1 MYVKENIPVFLLFLG
16 FNSAIL
22 LIGYIDNSIPN
33 VAVIYIFFFNLLILL
48 VYIIWDYTRK
58 KSFSS
63 DFLNL
68 ETLDDAVVMSEGNT
82 PMQRKVYQKLDE
94 LRLAH
99 QRELDKESQKTRE
112 NLDELTRFIHDMKM
126 PVTTMKLMIDD
137 LNGTERHKLSTEWT
151 RLNSTL
157 NEVLYLKR
165 LPNIKN
171 DLYIEQINLAELLNT
186 SIKKL
191 RDICLQKNIGFDIR
205 LHEPEVHT
213 DRKWMQFVLDQII
226 TNSVKYSKDEDIV
239 ISGQVIKK
247 QMILTVTDYGRGIK
261 EKDAGRIFESGFT
274 STSDHDDDQ
283 STGMGLY
290 LTKEV
295 CDVLGINIDVQSVYG
310 EYTTITLTF
319 NQANKFTEI
328 TMK

>member
-1 MYVKENIPVFLLFLG
+1 MYVKENIPVFLLFLS
-16 FNSAIL
+16 FNATIL
-22 LIGYIDNSIPN
+22 LIGYLDNSIPH
-33 VAVIYIFFFNLLILL
+33 VAVIYIFLFNLLIFL
-48 VYIIWDYTRK
+48 VYIIWDYGRK

-63 DFLNL
+63 DFRNL
-68 ETLDDAVVMSEGNT
+68 ETLDDVVGIAEGNT
-82 PMQRKVYQKLDE
+82 PQQRVIYEKLDE
-94 LRLAH
+94 MRLTH
-99 QRELDKESQKTRE
+99 QLELDKESQKTRE

-137 LNGTERHKLSTEWT
+137 LNDVERSKINAEWT
-151 RLNSTL
+151 RLNSML

-191 RDICLQKNIGFDIR
+191 RDICIKKNIGFDIQ
-205 LHEPEVHT
+205 LHEKEIHT

-226 TNSVKYSKDEDIV
+226 TNSVKYSEDNDIV
-239 ISGQVIKK
+239 ISSQVIKK
-247 QMILTVTDYGRGIK
+247 QMILKVTDYGRGIK
-261 EKDAGRIFESGFT
+261 EKDIGRIFEAGFT
-274 STSDHDDDQ
+274 STSNHDDEQ

-295 CDVLGINIDVQSVYG
+295 CEVLGINIDVKSVYG
-310 EYTTITLTF
+310 DYTTVTLTF
-319 NQANKFTEI
+319 NQANEFTKI

>member
-1 MYVKENIPVFLLFLG
+1 MYVKENTPVFLLFLA
-16 FNSAIL
+16 FNFVIL

-48 VYIIWDYTRK
+48 IYIAWDFIRRK
-58 KSFSS
+58 QFSS
-63 DFLNL
+63 DFQNL
-68 ETLDDAVVMSEGNT
+68 ERLDDVVGMSEGNT
-82 PMQRKVYQKLDE
+82 PAQRVMYEKLDE
-94 LRLAH
+94 LRLTH

-137 LNGTERHKLSTEWT
+137 LSGAEQHKLSTEWT
-151 RLNSTL
+151 RLNSML

-171 DLYIEQINLAELLNT
+171 DLYIEQINLADLLNA

-191 RDICLQKNIGFDIR
+191 RDICMQKNIGFDIK

-226 TNSVKYSKDEDIV
+226 TNSVKYSEDNDIV

-261 EKDAGRIFESGFT
+261 EKDIARIFESGFT

-310 EYTTITLTF
+310 EYTKVTLTF
-319 NQANKFTEI
+319 NQANEFMEI

>member
-1 MYVKENIPVFLLFLG
+1 MYVKENTPVFLLFLA
-16 FNSAIL
+16 FNFVIL

-48 VYIIWDYTRK
+48 IYIAWDFIRRK
-58 KSFSS
+58 QFSS
-63 DFLNL
+63 DFQNL
-68 ETLDDAVVMSEGNT
+68 ERLDDVVGMSEGNT
-82 PMQRKVYQKLDE
+82 PAQRVMYEKLDE
-94 LRLAH
+94 LRLTH

-137 LNGTERHKLSTEWT
+137 LSGAEQHKFSTEWT
-151 RLNSTL
+151 RLNSML

-171 DLYIEQINLAELLNT
+171 DLYIEQINLADLLNA

-191 RDICLQKNIGFDIR
+191 RDICMQKNIGFDIK

-226 TNSVKYSKDEDIV
+226 TNSVKYSEDNDII

-261 EKDAGRIFESGFT
+261 EKDADRIFEAGFT

-310 EYTTITLTF
+310 EYTKVTLTF
-319 NQANKFTEI
+319 NQANEFMEI

>member
-1 MYVKENIPVFLLFLG
+1 MYVKENIPVFLLFAG
-16 FNSAIL
+16 FNAVIL

-33 VAVIYIFFFNLLILL
+33 VAVIYIFCFNLLILL
-48 VYIIWDYTRK
+48 IYIVWDFIRK
-58 KSFSS
+58 KQFTS
-63 DFLNL
+63 DFSNL
-68 ETLDDAVVMSEGNT
+68 ETLDDVVGMSAGNT
-82 PMQRKVYQKLDE
+82 TEQRRIYRKLDE
-94 LRLAH
+94 LRVTH
-99 QRELDKESQKTRE
+99 QHELDRESRRTRE

-137 LNGTERHKLSTEWT
+137 LDGEENRKLRAEWT
-151 RLNSTL
+151 RLNSML

-191 RDICLQKNIGFDIR
+191 RDICMQKNIGFDIR

-213 DRKWMQFVLDQII
+213 DRKWLQFVLDQII
-226 TNSVKYSKDEDIV
+226 TNSVKYSKDNDII
-239 ISGQVIKK
+239 ISGQVIGK

-261 EKDAGRIFESGFT
+261 EKDLNRIFESGFT
-274 STSDHDDDQ
+274 STSDHDDEQ

-295 CDVLGINIDVQSVYG
+295 CDVLGINIDAQSVYG
-310 EYTTITLTF
+310 EYTTITLEF
-319 NQANKFTEI
+319 NQPNEFTNI

>member
-1 MYVKENIPVFLLFLG
+1 MYVKENIPVFLLFLV
-16 FNSAIL
+16 FNAVIL

-33 VAVIYIFFFNLLILL
+33 VAVIYIFLFNLFIFII
-48 VYIIWDYTRK
+48 YIAWDFIRRK
-58 KSFSS
+58 RFNN
-63 DFLNL
+63 DFQNL
-68 ETLDDAVVMSEGNT
+68 ETLDDVVGMAPGTT
-82 PMQRKVYQKLDE
+82 PVQREIYAKLDE
-94 LRLAH
+94 MRLTH
-99 QRELDKESQKTRE
+99 QHELDKESQKTRE

-137 LNGTERHKLSTEWT
+137 LDGAERNKISTEWT
-151 RLNSTL
+151 RLNSML

-171 DLYIEQINLAELLNT
+171 DLYIEQINLAELLNA

-191 RDICLQKNIGFDIR
+191 RDICMKKNIGFDIR
-205 LHEPEVHT
+205 LHESEVHT

-226 TNSVKYSKDEDIV
+226 TNSVKYSEDNDIV
-239 ISGQVIKK
+239 INGQVIKK
-247 QMILTVTDYGRGIK
+247 QMIVKVTDYGRGIK
-261 EKDAGRIFESGFT
+261 EKDVGRIFESGFT
-274 STSDHDDDQ
+274 STSDHDDEQ

-295 CDVLGINIDVQSVYG
+295 CDVLGVNIDVQSVYD
-310 EYTTITLTF
+310 EYTTVTLTF
-319 NQANKFTEI
+319 NQANEFTEI

>member
-1 MYVKENIPVFLLFLG
+1 MYVKENTPVFLLFLA
-16 FNSAIL
+16 FNFVIL

-48 VYIIWDYTRK
+48 IYIAWDFIRRK
-58 KSFSS
+58 QFSS
-63 DFLNL
+63 DFQNL
-68 ETLDDAVVMSEGNT
+68 ERLDDVVGMSEGNT
-82 PMQRKVYQKLDE
+82 PAQRVMYEKLDE
-94 LRLAH
+94 LRLTH

-137 LNGTERHKLSTEWT
+137 LSGAEQHKLSTEWT
-151 RLNSTL
+151 RLNSML

-171 DLYIEQINLAELLNT
+171 DLYIEQINLADLLNA

-191 RDICLQKNIGFDIR
+191 RDICMQKNIGFDIK

-226 TNSVKYSKDEDIV
+226 TNSVKYSEDNDIV

-247 QMILTVTDYGRGIK
+247 QMILTVTDYGRGIR
-261 EKDAGRIFESGFT
+261 EKDAGRIFEAGFT

-310 EYTTITLTF
+310 EYTKVTLTF
-319 NQANKFTEI
+319 NQANEFMEI